1 MRAKVILTWNI
12 KPGKEQFY
20 YGFMVGDY
28 LPKVNSLGLELTDAW
43 VTVYGDEPQILVG
56 AVMPSVETAKT
67 LISSPEWQA
76 LNDQLLEFVDH
87 YVCKIAP
94 QKGAFQ
100 F

>member
-43 VTVYGDEPQILVG
+43 VTVYGDEPQRLPRYDVVVRREQPDHPVAALAILPRLLIIFLGNFFRILV
-56 AVMPSVETAKT
+56 
-67 LISSPEWQA
+67 L
-76 LNDQLLEFVDH
+76 
-87 YVCKIAP
+87 
-94 QKGAFQ
+94 Q